1 MSIKFSSP
9 KGTRMTVK
17 LPVKAAKW
25 TQHEIKCWV
34 RKQLCGAPPAKP
46 KDVGTNTHLGWPEV
60 KQYADQMLELSSGFG
75 GLIINGKWHMP
86 DFVAPFTRSKY
97 QWGKDSTGHDQTVMS
112 DLGDRKITQ
121 KKEDTNKR
129 FWDAVSDF
137 VGWYNQTD
145 MKNEHNGGHMWKA
158 GREMLKILELSN
170 DSYFINE
177 ENLFYSIAQWGDGHP
192 KNGYG
197 ATQLNRCIDVYKWI
211 GDVDDHPAFK
221 HRTTP
226 LMKLMMWR
234 TDASR
239 QDNLFN
245 AFDSGPLQGITD
257 SQLNWVFAKEDSPP
271 NADFK
276 LSDDDWNEM
285 LQLRERIANSTEN
298 SEDGVRLREILDKAS
313 E

>member
-1 MSIKFSSP
+1 LIKFSPP
-9 KGTRMTVK
+9 KGTRKKVK
-17 LPVKAAKW
+17 LPTKATSW

-34 RKQLCGAPPAKP
+34 REQLGGAPPARP
-46 KDVGTNTHLGWPEV
+46 KDIETNTHLKWSEV
-60 KQYADQMLELSSGFG
+60 KQYAGQILELSSGFG
-75 GLIINGKWHMP
+75 GLIINGGWEMP

-97 QWGKDSTGHDQTVMS
+97 EKGKDSTGHDQTMMS
-112 DLGDRKITQ
+112 DLGDRNLTELKAETS
-121 KKEDTNKR
+121 ER
-129 FWDAVSDF
+129 FWGAVRDF
-137 VGWYNQTD
+137 VDWYNQTD

-197 ATQLNRCIDVYKWI
+197 SSQLNRCIDVYKWI
-211 GDVDDHPAFK
+211 GDVDEHPAFK

-239 QDNLFN
+239 QNNLFN

-257 SQLNWVFAKEDSPP
+257 NQLNWVFASADSQP
-271 NADFK
+271 NRDFK
-276 LSDDDWNEM
+276 LSSDDWNEM
-285 LQLRERIANSTEN
+285 LQLREQIANGTEN
-298 SEDGVRLREILDKAS
+298 SGDGERLREILDGAS